1 MFRRRRFERK
11 LPSFLS
17 FFIIV
22 FILFLII
29 EIFLYAEK
37 SLRPAILSIAELKAD
52 ILATEA
58 INRALLDNITS
69 DLVYA
74 DLIKVERDESG
85 RIVMANLDGIKINK
99 LLAKTTLATQE
110 ALYAMEQEPF
120 EIPLGEAMDSYILA
134 TYGPQ
139 IPVRLIPRGR
149 VNTRI
154 VDVFEEAGI
163 NQVRHK
169 IYMEVFTEVRIVI
182 PFISSPVEVLT
193 TVPIADTIYPGEVPD
208 TVINLRFPSES
219 TTIDLP

>member
-1 MFRRRRFERK
+1 MLRRRRFERK

-52 ILATEA
+52 ILATET
-58 INRALLDNITS
+58 INRALLDNIS
-69 DLVYA
+69 SELVYT

-85 RIVMANLDGIKINK
+85 RIVMANLDSIKINK

-110 ALYAMEQEPF
+110 ALYAMEKQPF

-208 TVINLRFPSES
+208 TVINLRFPSEF

>member
-1 MFRRRRFERK
+1 
-11 LPSFLS
+11 
-17 FFIIV
+17 
-22 FILFLII
+22 LFLII